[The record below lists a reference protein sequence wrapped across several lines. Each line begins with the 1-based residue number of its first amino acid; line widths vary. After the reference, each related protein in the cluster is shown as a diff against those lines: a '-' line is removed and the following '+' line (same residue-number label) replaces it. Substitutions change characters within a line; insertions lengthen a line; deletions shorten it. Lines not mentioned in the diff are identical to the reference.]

1 MFQRSFEMPKYSLQ
15 RGRTTE
21 AVRGYS
27 MGPVLRMRTTLPD
40 HGIAN
45 LAKKGRSKPFSL
57 YSSMTCV
64 RSPAI
69 HGAHA

>member
-15 RGRTTE
+15 RRRTTE

-40 HGIAN
+40 QGVAN
-45 LAKKGRSKPFSL
+45 VAKKGRSNPFSL
-57 YSSMTCV
+57 
-64 RSPAI
+64 
-69 HGAHA
+69 